1 MKKSI
6 LDLVKEEFITLDGG
20 MGTLLQEKGLTSSQ
34 IPEEWN
40 REHPD
45 IVKEIHLDYLRA
57 GAQII
62 ETNTF
67 GASRLKLQ
75 ANGKEHLLKDL
86 NSTGVRNAIDALETF
101 RSESNDQKDWRY
113 IAASIGP
120 SGKIVEMDLSSE
132 SAEKNYAEQ
141 GSILAD
147 AGVDLFM
154 VETMLDIREA
164 ELAVKTLKEQI
175 GIPVFASA
183 VFNKTKKGE
192 YRTLFGNSIS
202 DAVTRLID
210 AGASALGVNCGLI
223 EEYIEVIRV
232 MRDLTP
238 YPLILYPNA
247 GLPVLKDGKTVFNQS
262 SDYLISFFDR
272 SIEAGATIIG
282 GCCGTTPGYIRLI
295 AQRIKG
301 ERLKS

>member
-1 MKKSI
+1 MVAVI
-6 LDLVKEEFITLDGG
+6 
-20 MGTLLQEKGLTSSQ
+20 
-34 IPEEWN
+34 
-40 REHPD
+40 D
-45 IVKEIHLDYLRA
+45 IVKEIHLDFLRS

-67 GASRLKLQ
+67 GASRLKLG
-75 ANGKEHLLKDL
+75 ASGKEHLVKEI
-86 NSTGVRNAIDALETF
+86 NSTGVRIAIEALEYF
-101 RSESNDQKDWRY
+101 RSECNDQKDWRY
-113 IAASIGP
+113 IGASIGP
-120 SGKIVEMDLSSE
+120 CGKIFEMDLSAE

-164 ELAVKTLKEQI
+164 EVAVRTLKKQI
-175 GIPVFASA
+175 GLPVFASA

-202 DAVTRLID
+202 DTVTRLID
-210 AGASALGVNCGLI
+210 AGASAVGANCGLI
-223 EEYIEVIRV
+223 EEYIEVIRA
-232 MRDLTP
+232 MRALTT

-262 SDYLISFFDR
+262 SAYLFSFLDR

-282 GCCGTTPGYIRLI
+282 GCCGTTPGYIGLI
-295 AQRIKG
+295 AQEIKG
-301 ERLKS
+301 EKLKS